1 MHIIIDSIRFWN
13 MSIRNRIVLALS
25 NAIHYTHFNGLKITI
40 ILFGLFSTDRSGQDK
55 NVIVTYFVV
64 HLPSGSVFQ
73 LSRSL
78 MSHTKHQFRRN
89 IIFNSQP
96 KNCNEKR
103 AEKCVCWFP
112 HEPIKPICCFF
123 FVLRLECKKTCEL
136 RKKTEEKMLF
146 IFANRF
152 CQHIRIGPLAIHFER
167 AKWCTLHYHKYV
179 SYGWY
184 FYENCCKE
192 AFFAFAALLLIQL
205 SE

>member
-123 FVLRLECKKTCEL
+123 FCFEIGVQENMRTEKK
-136 RKKTEEKMLF
+136 
-146 IFANRF
+146 NR
-152 CQHIRIGPLAIHFER
+152 RENAIHF
-167 AKWCTLHYHKYV
+167 C
-179 SYGWY
+179 
-184 FYENCCKE
+184 
-192 AFFAFAALLLIQL
+192 
-205 SE
+205 